1 MATTWAKSL
10 KETLPA
16 MTVVVV
22 DRDEDIRSALGDL
35 LENEGYAVV
44 EAESLF
50 EAEAI
55 IDAAPEPMVLLVGDA
70 EMADRPGL
78 RFFMAV
84 AANPVTKHAYV
95 YLINTPHQDKL
106 PELLHANGN
115 VEASSVDKPYELAFL
130 LAVVSAAA
138 ERLRP

>member
-1 MATTWAKSL
+1 MATTWTQSPEK
-10 KETLPA
+10 TLPA
-16 MTVVVV
+16 MMVVVV

-35 LENEGYAVV
+35 LEDEGYAVV
-44 EAESLF
+44 EAESLV
-50 EAEAI
+50 EAESI

-84 AANPVTKHAYV
+84 AANPVTRHAYV
-95 YLINTPHQDKL
+95 YLINTPHQNKL
-106 PELLHANGN
+106 PELLQAHGN
-115 VEASSVDKPYELAFL
+115 VEASRVDKPYELAFL

-138 ERLRP
+138 DRLRT